1 MNFKDIVIT
10 DGAVQKGDS
19 MKVFISGV
27 SSGLGLALAE
37 DLIRRGNA
45 VWGIGRRAVDT
56 FRTET
61 LSSGLFRYF
70 ECDTTD
76 GAQVKNVFNKMLEE
90 DFIPDTAV
98 FCAGS
103 ATDDIVEK
111 DFRGDK
117 FRENFNVNLFGALCW
132 VELLLPH
139 FIKRNKGIFAGIS
152 SMSIF
157 RENHEKR
164 IGYSASRVALNK
176 TFENLRMQYINTALE
191 FVIFNMGRM
200 REKRTLIGTS
210 YAAAARF
217 ISEDLRARKTGG
229 TVNVPFSQYLLT
241 RMTEFLPDK
250 VYHNFFRR

>member
-1 MNFKDIVIT
+1 
-10 DGAVQKGDS
+10 
-19 MKVFISGV
+19 MKIFISGA
-27 SSGLGLALAE
+27 SGGLGLALAE

-45 VWGIGRRAVDT
+45 VWGIGRRVVDT
-56 FRTET
+56 FRAET
-61 LSSGLFRYF
+61 LSPELFRYSV
-70 ECDTTD
+70 CDTTD
-76 GAQVKNVFNKMLEE
+76 ATQVQNVFNKMLEE
-90 DFIPDTAV
+90 NFIPDIAV
-98 FCAGS
+98 FCAGG
-103 ATDDIVEK
+103 ATEDIEGK
-111 DFRGDK
+111 DFKIDK

-152 SMSIF
+152 SMSTY

-164 IGYSASRVALNK
+164 IGYSASKAALNK
-176 TFENLRMQYINTALE
+176 SFENLRMQYINTALK

-229 TVNVPFSQYLLT
+229 TVNIPFSQYFLT
-241 RMTEFLPDK
+241 RMTQFLPDK
-250 VYHNFFRR
+250 LYHKLFRG